1 MMMTNDELAQELRG
15 LADLMTIAGEDV
27 YRARSLTRVAGT
39 IEGLDESIASIAQ
52 AGKLNEIKGVGAS
65 TAKTILQL
73 LETGE
78 CDKRKAVE
86 EKAPATALD
95 LLEIPRLGMK
105 TAQRLYKE
113 RQIASIEQ
121 LEAALDD
128 GSLLKMKGI
137 TANTIGVFRDG
148 IARFRRRKTERPLQ
162 EALSV
167 GAQMAE
173 ALKES
178 GAPQAE
184 VSGAARRARETCVGV
199 RVTAE
204 AAQTDQAAEAL
215 QKIGFESSV
224 VGNVI
229 EGTIA
234 GGFPAVVT
242 FAAPGSFH
250 AVWLRE
256 TADAEHLDALNERA
270 ESRGLPPLN
279 DNGAWGNLSEEQVY
293 AKLDLPFIPPEMR
306 EGRAAVEKADEDG
319 LPALIQESDYR
330 GDLHS
335 HTNASDGANSIE
347 EMAEAAAALGREYQA
362 ITDHSRSSGYAG
374 GLSAERLMR
383 QIDEAREANEK
394 MNGRITLLAGS
405 EVDILANGRLD
416 YPDSILEKLDWVVA
430 SAHSLFNLSEEAQT
444 ERLCKAMENPFVR
457 VLGHPTG
464 RQLGRRDPYPV
475 CMETLIEKAV
485 ETGTALELN
494 ASPARLDLSAEHC
507 RRAVEAGALISI
519 NADAHRAATL
529 ENIRYGIMT
538 ARRAWLEP
546 RHVINTWDLERV
558 KTLGTANAPSG
569 E

>member
-27 YRARSLTRVAGT
+27 YRARSLTRVADA
-39 IEGLDESIASIAQ
+39 IEGMDESIASIAQ

-86 EKAPATALD
+86 EKVPATALD
-95 LLEIPRLGMK
+95 LLEIPWLGMK

-128 GSLLKMKGI
+128 GSFLKMKGF
-137 TANTIGVFRDG
+137 TAKTVGVFRDG

-204 AAQTDQAAEAL
+204 TAQTDQAAEAL
-215 QKIGFESSV
+215 QKIGFESSA
-224 VGNVI
+224 VGNVVK
-229 EGTIA
+229 GTIA

-250 AVWLRE
+250 AAWLRE

-293 AKLDLPFIPPEMR
+293 AKLGLPFIPPEMR
-306 EGRAAVEKADEDG
+306 EGRAAVEKADENG

>member
-1 MMMTNDELAQELRG
+1 MMTNDELADELRG
-15 LADLMTIAGEDV
+15 IADLMTIAGEDV
-27 YRARSLTRVAGT
+27 YRARSLTRVADT
-39 IEGLDESIASIAQ
+39 IEALDESIASIAQ
-52 AGKLNEIKGVGAS
+52 AGKLNEIKGIGAS

-86 EKAPATALD
+86 EKVPATALD
-95 LLEIPRLGMK
+95 LLEIPWLGMK

-121 LEAALDD
+121 LEAALED

-137 TANTIGVFRDG
+137 TAKTADVFRDG

-167 GAQMAE
+167 GAQMAS

-178 GAPQAE
+178 GASQVE
-184 VSGAARRARETCVGV
+184 ISGAARRASETCVGV

-204 AAQTDQAAEAL
+204 AEETEQAAKAL
-215 QKIGFESSV
+215 QTIGLETSAVGDV
-224 VGNVI
+224 VK
-229 EGTIA
+229 GTIA

-279 DNGAWGNLSEEQVY
+279 ENGAWENLSEEQVY

-319 LPALIQESDYR
+319 LPKLIQESDYR

-347 EMAEAAAALGREYQA
+347 EMAEAAAALGRDYQA

-383 QIDEAREANEK
+383 QIDEAREANAK

-475 CMETLIEKAV
+475 CMQTLIEKAV
-485 ETGTALELN
+485 ETNTALELN

-519 NADAHRAATL
+519 NADAHRASTL
-529 ENIRYGIMT
+529 TNIQYGVMT

-546 RHVINTWDLERV
+546 RHVINTWDLERIRA
-558 KTLGTANAPSG
+558 LGAV
-569 E
+569 

>member
-1 MMMTNDELAQELRG
+1 MMTNDELADELRAI
-15 LADLMTIAGEDV
+15 ADLMTIAGEDV
-27 YRARSLTRVAGT
+27 YRARSLARVAGT
-39 IEGLDESIASIAQ
+39 VEALDESIASIAQ
-52 AGKLNEIKGVGAS
+52 AGKLNAIKGVGAS

-78 CDKRKAVE
+78 CDKRKSLE
-86 EKAPATALD
+86 EKIPATALE
-95 LLEIPRLGMK
+95 LLEIPWLGMK

-137 TANTIGVFRDG
+137 TTKTVGVFRDG

-167 GAQMAE
+167 GGQIAS
-173 ALKES
+173 ALIES
-178 GAPQAE
+178 GAASAAQTA
-184 VSGAARRARETCVGV
+184 GAARRAAETCLGV

-204 AAQTDQAAEAL
+204 ANSPDDAATAL
-215 QKIGFESSV
+215 QKIGFEATA
-224 VGNVI
+224 VGDVMK
-229 EGTIA
+229 GAIA

-242 FAAPGSFH
+242 LAAPGSFH

-270 ESRGLPPLN
+270 AARGLPPLN
-279 DNGAWGNLSEEQVY
+279 ENGAWENLSEEQVY
-293 AKLDLPFIPPEMR
+293 AKLGLPFIPPEMR
-306 EGRAAVEKADEDG
+306 EGRAAVEKADDDG
-319 LPALIQESDYR
+319 LPTLIQESDYR

-335 HTNASDGANSIE
+335 HTNASDGANSIK

-374 GLSAERLMR
+374 GLSAERLER
-383 QIDEAREANEK
+383 QIDEVHEANETL
-394 MNGRITLLAGS
+394 NGRIALLAGS

-416 YPDSILEKLDWVVA
+416 YPDSILETLDWVVA

-464 RQLGRRDPYPV
+464 RKLGRRDPYPV
-475 CMETLIEKAV
+475 NVDRLIEKAA

-494 ASPARLDLSAEHC
+494 ASPERLDLSAELC

-519 NADAHRAATL
+519 NADAHRTATL

-546 RHVINTWDLERV
+546 RHVINTWDLERI
-558 KTLGTANAPSG
+558 KALGQTD
-569 E
+569 